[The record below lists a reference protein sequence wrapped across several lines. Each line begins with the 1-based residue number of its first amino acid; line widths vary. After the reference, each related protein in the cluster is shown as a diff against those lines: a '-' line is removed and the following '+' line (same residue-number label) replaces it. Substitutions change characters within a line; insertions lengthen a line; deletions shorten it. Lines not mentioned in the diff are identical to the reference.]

1 MAQIIRLTGIRA
13 EGRHG
18 AREGERDRPQPFVV
32 DLEVEV
38 APADDDL
45 DATAD
50 YRAIV
55 ELVRD
60 VVGRESFAIIER
72 LAGRVA
78 EAVASLPHVDRCRA
92 VVHKPLAA
100 ERLDV
105 TDVSAEADASA
116 PGDGPT

>member
-1 MAQIIRLTGIRA
+1 MAQVIRLEGIRV

-18 AREGERDRPQPFVV
+18 AREGERDEPQPFVV

-38 APADDDL
+38 EASEDDL

-50 YRAIV
+50 YRMLTD
-55 ELVRD
+55 LVRR
-60 VVGRESFAIIER
+60 VVASESFAIIER
-72 LAGRVA
+72 LAERVA
-78 EAVASLPHVDRCRA
+78 ATVAEVAHVRSCRA

-105 TDVSAEADASA
+105 SDVSARADARGGAAS
-116 PGDGPT
+116 